1 MAIKMKKIVLFLFI
15 PLLIASF
22 FVSAESAYI
31 YDKDRGL
38 WSRTGP
44 SKEYKVSKKYP
55 PGTKLQIVDGKT
67 ENGFTQIMDKN
78 GFKSWILSNYLLPSA
93 NINLDKALVEIEQ
106 LKLTHQ
112 AEIKRLQAE
121 LSARAPLEETNRNLQ
136 AKIAQMQIELDQLT
150 QSNDVISSR
159 FNREVF
165 FAGGLT
171 IFIGILFGW
180 VFAAR
185 GRKRNDAW
193 G

>member
-1 MAIKMKKIVLFLFI
+1 MKKTLLFLFVS
-15 PLLIASF
+15 LLMTSF
-22 FVSAESAYI
+22 LVSAESAYI

-38 WSRTGP
+38 WSLTGP
-44 SKEYKVSKKYP
+44 SKEYKVAKKYP

-93 NINLDKALVEIEQ
+93 NINLDKALAEIEQ
-106 LKLTHQ
+106 LKLSHQ
-112 AEIKRLQAE
+112 TEIKRLQAE
-121 LSARAPLEETNRNLQ
+121 LSARAPLEKTNQNLQ
-136 AKIAQMQIELDQLT
+136 AKIAKMQIELDQLT

>member
-1 MAIKMKKIVLFLFI
+1 MKRTWLFLFV
-15 PLLIASF
+15 PLLMASF
-22 FVSAESAYI
+22 FASAEGAYI

-44 SKEYKVSKKYP
+44 SKEHKVAKKYP
-55 PGTKLQIVDGKT
+55 PGTKLQIIEGQT
-67 ENGFTQIMDKN
+67 ENGFTQVMDKN
-78 GFKSWILSNYLLPSA
+78 GYKSWILSNYLLPSA
-93 NINLDKALVEIEQ
+93 NIHLDQALIDIAQ

-112 AEIKRLQAE
+112 AEIKRLQSE
-121 LSARAPLEETNRNLQ
+121 LSARAPLEKTNQNLQ
-136 AKIAQMQIELDQLT
+136 AKIAKMQIELDQLT

-171 IFIGILFGW
+171 IFVGILFGW

>member
-1 MAIKMKKIVLFLFI
+1 MKKTPLFLFL
-15 PLLIASF
+15 PLFLVSF
-22 FVSAESAYI
+22 LTLAESAYI

-38 WSRTGP
+38 WSLTGP

-55 PGTKLQIVDGKT
+55 PGTKLQIIQGKA
-67 ENGFTQIMDKN
+67 ENGYSQVMDKN
-78 GFKSWILSNYLLPSA
+78 GLKSWILSNYLLPAA
-93 NINLDKALVEIEQ
+93 NVTLDQAVLDLEQ
-106 LKLTHQ
+106 LKVTHQ
-112 AEIKRLQAE
+112 SEIRRLQSD
-121 LSARAPLEETNRNLQ
+121 LKARAPLEKTNQNLQ
-136 AKIAQMQIELDQLT
+136 AKIAKMQIELDQLT
-150 QSNDVISSR
+150 QKNDVISSR

-171 IFIGILFGW
+171 IFVGILFGW